1 MKKDYASYI
10 SETANQIQPSGIRKF
25 FDLAASIKDVI
36 SLGVGE
42 PDFVTPWNIRE
53 ATLLSIEQGF
63 TSYTANAGLLE
74 LREEISAYLQRR
86 FAVAYDPKNQI
97 IVTVGASQAIDL
109 AFRAILNQG
118 DEVLIVEPAFVSY
131 APLVSI
137 AGGKPIAL
145 STSPENGFKVT
156 PEQIKKAI
164 TEKTK
169 AILLCSPNNPTGS
182 TLNKAELVEIAK
194 IIEEHDLLVVSDE
207 IYAELTYDE
216 TFTSFAAI
224 EGMYDRTILINGFSK
239 GFAMTGWRL
248 GLLAAP
254 AELVQVML
262 KIHQYTV
269 MCAPHMLQIGAIE
282 ALRNTDD
289 EVENMKKSYLRR
301 RNYMVQKLNQIG
313 LDCHTPGGAFY
324 VFPSIRATGLTSEQF
339 AEELLIQE
347 KVAVVPG
354 NVFGESGE
362 GYIRCSYATSMEQ
375 LQEALKRIQ
384 RFIETKGIYG
394 EETSRKMPQDSL
406 RS

>member
-1 MKKDYASYI
+1 MKKDYAHYL
-10 SETANQIQPSGIRKF
+10 SETASQLQPSGIRKF
-25 FDLAASIKDVI
+25 FDLAAGMKGVI

-42 PDFVTPWNIRE
+42 PDFITPWNIRE

-63 TSYTANAGLLE
+63 TSYTANPGLLE
-74 LREEISAYLQRR
+74 LRQEITSYLGKR
-86 FAVAYDPKNQI
+86 FAVDYDPTNQI
-97 IVTVGASQAIDL
+97 IVTIGASQAMDI

-137 AGGKPIAL
+137 AGGKPIAI

-169 AILLCSPNNPTGS
+169 AILLCSPNNPTGT
-182 TLNKAELVEIAK
+182 TLNKQELIEIAR
-194 IIEEHDLLVVSDE
+194 IIEEHDLLVISDE
-207 IYAELTYDE
+207 IYAELSYDE
-216 TFTSFAAI
+216 TFTSFATI

-248 GLLAAP
+248 GFLAAP

-262 KIHQYTV
+262 KIHQYTI
-269 MCAPHMLQIGAIE
+269 MCAPHMLQHGAIE
-282 ALRNTDD
+282 ALRNTYD
-289 EVENMKKSYLRR
+289 EVEHMQKSYLRR

-324 VFPSIRATGLTSEQF
+324 VFPSIKATGLSSEQF
-339 AEELLIQE
+339 AEELLLQE

-384 RFIETKGIYG
+384 RFIEAKGIYV
-394 EETSRKMPQDSL
+394 EDTNKRWPEDSL

>member
-1 MKKDYASYI
+1 MSKDYSSYI
-10 SETANQIQPSGIRKF
+10 SDTAHQLQPSGIRKF
-25 FDLAASIKDVI
+25 FDLAAGMKGVI

-42 PDFVTPWNIRE
+42 PDFITPWNIRE
-53 ATLLSIEQGF
+53 ATLLSIEEGF

-74 LREEISAYLQRR
+74 LREEISIYLQKR
-86 FAVAYDPKNQI
+86 FAVNYDPKNQI
-97 IVTVGASQAIDL
+97 IVTVGASQALDL
-109 AFRAILNQG
+109 AFRAIINPG

-131 APLVSI
+131 APLVFM
-137 AGGKPIAL
+137 AGGRPIAI
-145 STSPENGFKVT
+145 STSPENDFKVT
-156 PEQIKKAI
+156 AEQIENAI

-182 TLNKAELVEIAK
+182 TLNKAELTEIAK
-194 IIEEHDLLVVSDE
+194 IVEKYDLIMVSDE

-248 GLLAAP
+248 GFIAAP

-269 MCAPHMLQIGAIE
+269 MCAPHMLQLGAIE
-282 ALRNTDD
+282 ALRNTYD
-289 EVENMKKSYLRR
+289 EVENMKRSYLRR
-301 RNYMVQKLNQIG
+301 RNYMVQRLNQIG

-324 VFPSIRATGLTSEQF
+324 VFPSIRATGLSSEQF

-394 EETSRKMPQDSL
+394 KQTSKKMPEDSL
-406 RS
+406 L